1 MRELGRTRLLLLGA
15 ILALTVVAG
24 VLRYTDTALVVL
36 FFVALAALA
45 GLAWSISF
53 STEALSARIGPAATG
68 VLQATLGNIPEL
80 SVVLFALNAGEIVV
94 AQTSLLGALFS
105 NALLI
110 LGLAIVVGA
119 ARSRDGVMRFQP
131 RLPNDTATL
140 LLLAIFIIVL
150 IGLSNSVGDRASAHA
165 TEISVIGAI
174 LLLGVYAVWLWSYL
188 RESAAEHREAPAE
201 HAGLSL
207 RFAIGLILGA
217 GVAATFVSEWL
228 IHAVGPA
235 VESLGISRAFTGL
248 VIVAIAGNAVENAVA
263 ITSAAKGENDLAV
276 SVVKNAV
283 SQTAVVVFP
292 LLVLASLLF
301 TEQLTFVLDPVYIG
315 ALFLTAI
322 AIWQVTGDGRA
333 VAFEG
338 WALVSLFV
346 ILAAIAWYE

>member
-1 MRELGRTRLLLLGA
+1 MRELGRTRLILLGA
-15 ILALTVVAG
+15 IVALTAVAG
-24 VLRYTDTALVVL
+24 VLRYTDTGLVVL
-36 FFVALAALA
+36 FFVSLAALA

-53 STEALSARIGPAATG
+53 ATEALSVRIGPAATG
-68 VLQATLGNIPEL
+68 VLQATLGNIPEI
-80 SVVLFALNAGEIVV
+80 SVVLFALNAGEVVV

-119 ARSRDGVMRFQP
+119 WKSRDGVMRFQA

-140 LLLAIFIIVL
+140 LMLAIFIIVL
-150 IGLSNSVGDRASAHA
+150 LGLANTSGDRASEHA

-174 LLLGVYAVWLWSYL
+174 LLLGVYVVWLWSYL
-188 RESAAEHREAPAE
+188 REGAAEHRLAVRRE
-201 HAGLSL
+201 AGLKLSL
-207 RFAIGLILGA
+207 AVGLILGA
-217 GVAATFVSEWL
+217 GLGATFVSEWL
-228 IHAVGPA
+228 IHAIDPA
-235 VESLGISRAFTGL
+235 VDTLGISRPFVGL

-263 ITSAAKGENDLAV
+263 VTSAAKGENDLAV

-292 LLVLASLLF
+292 LLVLLSLF
-301 TEQLTFVLDPVYIG
+301 FAEPLTFVLDPVYIG

-322 AIWQVTGDGRA
+322 ALWQVTGDGRA

-338 WALVSLFV
+338 YSLIALFG
-346 ILAAIAWYE
+346 ILAAITWYQ